1 MFEVTVEQTFAAAHF
16 LRNYKGKCERLHG
29 HNYKVKV
36 TLEGDTLDEAGMLMD
51 FTDIKREL
59 KNATEY
65 LDHQHLNE
73 MSPFDVVNPSAENLA
88 KYFYEQ
94 MAKCVQE
101 TRPNGDVRV
110 AVVKVWETDIQYA
123 AYRERLRS

>member
-36 TLEGDTLDEAGMLMD
+36 TLAGETLDEAGMLMD

-59 KNATEY
+59 RNISEA

-73 MSPFDVVNPSAENLA
+73 TPPFDVVNPSAENIA
-88 KYFYEQ
+88 KHFYDE
-94 MAKCVQE
+94 MARCVADA
-101 TRPNGDVRV
+101 RPQGGVRV
-110 AVVKVWETDIQYA
+110 QAVKVWETDVQYA
-123 AYRERLRS
+123 TYRPAR

>member
-36 TLEGDTLDEAGMLMD
+36 TLSGEALDEAGMLMD

-59 KNATEY
+59 RNIAEY

-73 MSPFDVVNPSAENLA
+73 MPPFDVVNPSAENIA
-88 KYFYEQ
+88 KYFFDE
-94 MAKCVQE
+94 MKKCVDGE
-101 TRPNGDVRV
+101 RV
-110 AVVKVWETDIQYA
+110 KVAEVKVWETDVQYA
-123 AYRERLRS
+123 TYRA